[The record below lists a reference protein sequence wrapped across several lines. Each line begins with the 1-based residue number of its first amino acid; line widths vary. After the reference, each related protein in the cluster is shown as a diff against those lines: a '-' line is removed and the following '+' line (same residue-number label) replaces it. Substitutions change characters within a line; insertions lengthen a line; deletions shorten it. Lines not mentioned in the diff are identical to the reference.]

1 MILITD
7 APLGG
12 HDDTYTSGVD
22 DVNAHQIALDA
33 TAKGIKIVAI
43 YVPTGGVDPETEA
56 IMKDYAATTGGAYY
70 LAAPDGS
77 GVSQAIQMI
86 IRNCGSLVTVVGGEI
101 IGGENYINETEIVL
115 FAVVAAT
122 VVVLAMKYRK

>member
-12 HDDTYTSGVD
+12 YDDTYTSGVD
-22 DVNAHQIALDA
+22 DVNAHQVALDA
-33 TAKGIKIVAI
+33 AAKGIKIVAI
-43 YVPTGGVDPETEA
+43 YVPTGGVESETEA

-101 IGGENYINETEIVL
+101 IGGEYINETEIVL
-115 FAVVAAT
+115 LAAVAAT
-122 VVVLAMKYRK
+122 VNVLAMIYRK